1 MPQVAVITG
10 ASSGVGK
17 AIARALA
24 EEGMALGLVG
34 RDLDR
39 LRAVAE
45 AAQDA
50 GSPVRC
56 YAADL
61 AQDGDIAE
69 LSEDLRRDWPS
80 VDVLVHS
87 AGVFS
92 LGRIEEAMVAEFDHQ
107 YRVNVRAPYL
117 LTQRL
122 LPLVSACAGQV
133 VFINSSAG
141 LTARAGVGQYAATKH
156 ALKAVADSVRDEV
169 NDAGVRVLT
178 VFLGRT
184 ATPMQAAIHDLEG
197 KAYEP
202 EHLVQPEDVASIVVH
217 ALGLP
222 RTAEVTEISIR
233 PLRKPGASRSREGGP
248 QRA

>member
-1 MPQVAVITG
+1 MPRVAVITG
-10 ASSGVGK
+10 ASSGVGR
-17 AIARALA
+17 AMACALA
-24 EEGMALGLVG
+24 GEGTVLCLVG

-39 LRAVAE
+39 LRPVAA

-50 GSPVRC
+50 GSSVHC

-61 AQDGDIAE
+61 ARDRDIAA
-69 LSEDLRRDWPS
+69 LSEHVQRDCPS

-87 AGVFS
+87 AGIIS
-92 LGRIEEAMVAEFDHQ
+92 LGRMEEAAIAEFDDQ

-122 LPLVSACAGQV
+122 LPSVRACGGQI

-141 LTARAGVGQYAATKH
+141 LKAGAGVGQYAATKH

-197 KAYEP
+197 KVYEP
-202 EHLVQPEDVASIVVH
+202 EHLAQPEDVAAVVVH
-217 ALGLP
+217 ALSLP
-222 RTAEVTEISIR
+222 RTAEVTEISVR
-233 PLRKPGASRSREGGP
+233 PLRKPGSSRRAEGGP
-248 QRA
+248 R

>member
-1 MPQVAVITG
+1 MPRVAVITG
-10 ASSGVGK
+10 ASSGVGR
-17 AIARALA
+17 AIACGLA
-24 EEGMALGLVG
+24 GDGMALGLVG
-34 RDLDR
+34 RELDR
-39 LRAVAE
+39 LRPVAA

-50 GSPVRC
+50 GSTVRC

-61 AQDGDIAE
+61 AEDRDIAA
-69 LSEDLRRDWPS
+69 LSENVQRDWPS

-87 AGVFS
+87 AGIIS
-92 LGRIEEAMVAEFDHQ
+92 MGRVEEAAVAEFDRQ

-122 LPLVSACAGQV
+122 LPLVKACAGQV

-141 LTARAGVGQYAATKH
+141 LAAKAGVGQYAATKH
-156 ALKAVADSVRDEV
+156 ALKAVADTVRDEV
-169 NDAGVRVLT
+169 NETGVRVLT

-197 KAYEP
+197 KAYAP
-202 EHLVQPEDVASIVVH
+202 EHLVQPEDVAAIVVH

-222 RTAEVTEISIR
+222 RTAEVTEISVR
-233 PLRKPGASRSREGGP
+233 PLWKPGAAQSLEGSG
-248 QRA
+248 

>member
-1 MPQVAVITG
+1 MSRTAVITG
-10 ASSGVGK
+10 ASSGVGR
-17 AIARALA
+17 AIASALA
-24 EEGMALGLVG
+24 GEGTALGLVG

-39 LRAVAE
+39 LRPVAA

-50 GSPVRC
+50 GGEVRC

-61 AQDGDIAE
+61 ADDRDIATLTE
-69 LSEDLRRDWPS
+69 KVRRDWPS
-80 VDVLVHS
+80 LDVLVHS
-87 AGVFS
+87 AGIIS
-92 LGRIEEAMVAEFDHQ
+92 MGRIEEAAVAEFDRQ

-122 LPLVSACAGQV
+122 LPLVRACAGQI

-141 LTARAGVGQYAATKH
+141 LAARAGVGQYAATKH
-156 ALKAVADSVRDEV
+156 ALKAVADTVRDEV
-169 NDAGVRVLT
+169 NEAGVRVLT

-197 KAYEP
+197 KTYTP
-202 EHLVQPEDVASIVVH
+202 ENLVQPEDVAAIVVH

-222 RTAEVTEISIR
+222 RTAEVTEISVR
-233 PLRKPGASRSREGGP
+233 PLTKPGAAQSPGGSR
-248 QRA
+248 